1 MRVRRCFNVDGTRS
15 IGFLLV
21 RYRPSTEW
29 AGRAV
34 YLWYG
39 FDDFI
44 IPQKAAL
51 AVPNEKGIR
60 MFWYHYLVMIVLFG
74 GFYGG
79 LFLVILGTRRVVG
92 GGEDVG
98 TRANDRSP
106 FSPPPLPFLFPVFVY
121 DLI

>member
-51 AVPNEKGIR
+51 AVPNREGF
-60 MFWYHYLVMIVLFG
+60 MDVLFYLYDWSFG
-74 GFYGG
+74 WCFWG
-79 LFLVILGTRRVVG
+79 LLGSSWGQDESWVG
-92 GGEDVG
+92 E
-98 TRANDRSP
+98 
-106 FSPPPLPFLFPVFVY
+106 
-121 DLI
+121 